1 MENSRHARR
10 EESIHTEKQ
19 DQKPMTTRECKRCG
33 LTAIATLAILMT
45 SSCVTAHS
53 HHHHR
58 HHPHRHPHHRYAMA
72 VTGGGTA
79 TWQNHERL
87 TPDRCL
93 AMAGP
98 EAYDYDK

>member
-1 MENSRHARR
+1 
-10 EESIHTEKQ
+10 
-19 DQKPMTTRECKRCG
+19 MTTRECKRWG
-33 LTAIATLAILMT
+33 LTAMAALAILMT

-58 HHPHRHPHHRYAMA
+58 HHRPHHRHAMA
-72 VTGGGTA
+72 VTGDGTA

-98 EAYDYDK
+98 EAYDDDK

>member
-19 DQKPMTTRECKRCG
+19 DQKPMTTRECKRWG
-33 LTAIATLAILMT
+33 LTAIAALAILMT

-58 HHPHRHPHHRYAMA
+58 HHPHRHPHHRHAIA
-72 VTGGGTA
+72 VTGDGTA
-79 TWQNHERL
+79 TRQDHECL

-98 EAYDYDK
+98 EAYDDDK